1 MISDEVLFS
10 SLTNS
15 RIGTIEDASDT
26 SIKPEDVIPLIM
38 HSLNNND
45 IPNKDSGLKLV
56 WGFSSE
62 ITKHIFKYNITE
74 FIELCHETANEFPTS
89 FYGIAMNGKSWE
101 VETDINRVGGENGW
115 IATQVMKSISSDGRM
130 RRWQWELR
138 KNKRPPNLDC
148 WRIENI
154 ASSDRNGD
162 FAATDRGDGW
172 SD

>member
-1 MISDEVLFS
+1 MISDDVLFS

-15 RIGTIEDASDT
+15 RIGTIEDASD
-26 SIKPEDVIPLIM
+26 SSLKPEDVIPLIM

-45 IPNKDSGLKLV
+45 GEGLLLV
-56 WGFSSE
+56 WEFSSE

-74 FIELCHETANEFPTS
+74 FIESCHETANEFPTS

-115 IATQVMKSISSDGRM
+115 IATQVMKSISSDGRL

-138 KNKRPPNLDC
+138 KNKRPPCLGC
-148 WRIENI
+148 WRM
-154 ASSDRNGD
+154 RTLHFG
-162 FAATDRGDGW
+162 
-172 SD
+172 

>member
-1 MISDEVLFS
+1 
-10 SLTNS
+10 
-15 RIGTIEDASDT
+15 
-26 SIKPEDVIPLIM
+26 M

-45 IPNKDSGLKLV
+45 LPSKDAGVRLC
-56 WGFSSE
+56 WEFSSE

-74 FIELCHETANEFPTS
+74 FIESCHETANEFPTS

-138 KNKRPPNLDC
+138 KNRRPPDLDC
-148 WRIENI
+148 GGLKT
-154 ASSDRNGD
+154 DRNGV
-162 FAATDRGDGW
+162 FEATDRGDGW